1 MRVVRVSHGE
11 APCGG
16 CDLHPQDRAGVG
28 SSDTGCAASGAGGQ
42 ERSDYQA
49 QSTPLPGR
57 TGRPGRARGAR
68 ATDAQPLAAAQL
80 GPVAMEM
87 VRGTL
92 RSAAPVRADSVR
104 RRTSSSSPAA
114 TSTITSSWTWSTR
127 RLVSVV
133 LLEVAVEPHQGQL
146 EDVGRQ
152 PLDAG
157 VHGLALGRLAH
168 PVVRRVQ
175 VGQRPDPAELGAG
188 GAPDL
193 GVGHRRGPCTA
204 SPAGRRRSSSP

>member
-1 MRVVRVSHGE
+1 MRASAMVKLLAAGAICTRRTAPGSVRRIRA
-11 APCGG
+11 APPPVPAGKACSV
-16 CDLHPQDRAGVG
+16 PAAQRALP
-28 SSDTGCAASGAGGQ
+28 SRRASAPW
-42 ERSDYQA
+42 R
-49 QSTPLPGR
+49 
-57 TGRPGRARGAR
+57 
-68 ATDAQPLAAAQL
+68 QPLAAAQL
-80 GPVAMEM
+80 GPVATEM

-114 TSTITSSWTWSTR
+114 TSTMTSSWTWSTR
-127 RLVSVV
+127 RLASAS
-133 LLEVAVEPHQGQL
+133 LLEVAVEAHQGQL

-157 VHGLALGRLAH
+157 VHGLALGRLAQ

-193 GVGHRRGPCTA
+193 GVGHRLGPCTA